1 MTRRIA
7 FLVAATTSAVVLAF
21 IVPLCFLVANLA
33 TDRAT
38 TRAREQAQSVA
49 TLVAS
54 LDDRETL
61 ARTVSDAGIRGPEV
75 IVVEADGTV
84 LGRDGVA
91 TAASLERDTI
101 AAVTRAREEQG
112 AFTIDQDHGLDAV
125 VPVATSRGL
134 EVVVSTVPTEEL
146 REGVLGAW
154 VTIGTLGVG
163 LVALSVAAAF
173 RLGRR
178 TSEPVVEVA
187 RVAHRLREGDSTARA
202 VPGGPPETAE
212 LGRALNALADRIHD
226 LVTDERENVADLG
239 HRLRTPVTAL
249 RLDTDLVE
257 DEELARRLRAHV
269 DELQRSIDDVV
280 RDARRSVR
288 DELPRSSVLPVV
300 VEARVAFWSP
310 LAEDQGRRFTLTLD
324 EGAVAD
330 PRTGAVVTARS
341 PVPLPS
347 EDVREIVD
355 ILLDNVF
362 AHTSEGAEVRVSVRP
377 VVLDGAGSPA
387 RAGVG
392 LTVEDA
398 GPGLQ
403 QPYRG
408 RGHSDAGST
417 GLGLA
422 IVHRLAE
429 GIGGSVT
436 LDRSVLGG
444 LDVTVALPA
453 QEGPPGEA
461 DPQRR
466 P

>member
-54 LDDRETL
+54 LEDRNTL

-75 IVVEADGTV
+75 VVVEADGTV
-84 LGRDGVA
+84 LARDGVA
-91 TAASLERDTI
+91 TADTLDRDTW
-101 AAVTRAREEQG
+101 AAVVRAREEQG
-112 AFTIDQDHGLDAV
+112 AFTVDQDHGLDAV
-125 VPVATSRGL
+125 VPVATPRGL
-134 EVVVSTVPTEEL
+134 EVVVATVPTEEL

-154 VTIGTLGVG
+154 VTIGTLGVA

-212 LGRALNALADRIHD
+212 LGRSLNALADRIHE
-226 LVTDERENVADLG
+226 LVTAERENVADLG

-249 RLDTDLVE
+249 RLDTDLVA
-257 DEELARRLRAHV
+257 DEELARRLRDHV

-280 RDARRSVR
+280 REARRSVR
-288 DELPRSSVLPVV
+288 EELPRSSQMPAVV
-300 VEARVAFWSP
+300 AARVAFWSP
-310 LAEDQGRRFTLTLD
+310 LAEDQGRRLTLAVD

-330 PRTGAVVTARS
+330 PRTGATVTARS
-341 PVPLPS
+341 PVGLPS

-362 AHTSEGAEVRVSVRP
+362 AHTPEEAEIRVTVRP
-377 VVLDGAGSPA
+377 VILDRVEGAG

-398 GPGLQ
+398 GPGLHR
-403 QPYRG
+403 PYRG

-429 GIGGSVT
+429 GVGGSVR
-436 LDRSVLGG
+436 LDRSDLGG
-444 LDVTVALPA
+444 LHVTVTLPA
-453 QEGPPGEA
+453 QEGRPIGTEA
-461 DPQRR
+461 RTR

>member
-54 LDDRETL
+54 LQDRETL
-61 ARTVSDAGIRGPEV
+61 VRTVSDVSTRGPEV
-75 IVVEADGTV
+75 IVVEADDAV
-84 LGRDGVA
+84 LGRDGV
-91 TAASLERDTI
+91 TAADTLQQDTW
-101 AAVTRAREEQG
+101 AAVVRAREEQG
-112 AFTIDQDHGLDAV
+112 AFTVDQDHGLDAV
-125 VPVATSRGL
+125 VPVVTGRGL
-134 EVVVSTVPTEEL
+134 EVVVASVPTEEL

-154 VTIGTLGVG
+154 VTIGALGLA
-163 LVALSVAAAF
+163 LVALSVGAAF

-178 TSEPVVEVA
+178 TSEPVIEVA

-212 LGRALNALADRIHD
+212 LGRALNALADRIHG
-226 LVTDERENVADLG
+226 LVAAERENVADLG

-257 DEELARRLRAHV
+257 DPELADRLRAHV

-280 RDARRSVR
+280 RDARRAVR
-288 DELPRSSVLPVV
+288 EELPSSSELPATVA
-300 VEARVAFWSP
+300 ARVAFWAP
-310 LAEDQGRRFTLTLD
+310 LAEDQGRSLIVEVD
-324 EGAVAD
+324 ESHLLLD
-330 PRTGAVVTARS
+330 PRTQVTVTAHS
-341 PVPLPS
+341 PVALAS

-362 AHTSEGAEVRVSVRP
+362 AHTPEGAQVRVTVRP
-377 VVLDGAGSPA
+377 TVLVSEEGASQGSVA
-387 RAGVG
+387 LG
-392 LTVEDA
+392 VEDA
-398 GPGLQ
+398 GPGLS

-408 RGHSDAGST
+408 RGHSEAGST

-422 IVHRLAE
+422 IVHRIAKDA
-429 GIGGSVT
+429 GGTVR
-436 LDRSVLGG
+436 LDRSALGG
-444 LDVTVALPA
+444 LDVTVTLPA
-453 QEGPPGEA
+453 RIEPVRHDPGP
-461 DPQRR
+461 RR
-466 P
+466 